1 MIGHDAKLKSR
12 GDTKLSVSI
21 VLDINFVFRT
31 FIISVTMYLL
41 LTEKRFNIDEMEEQ
55 KTTMTPRPGIMAL
68 VGMSGVQEPLA
79 HRAIGGFIRIKKK
92 ERKKSKIGLIPLFCR
107 HDVYRAYLFFCQKSK
122 ASRASCFKEAHSS
135 GYLSFNDWTGEGR
148 LTTILPGTNGKN

>member
-55 KTTMTPRPGIMAL
+55 KTTMTPRPEIMAL

-79 HRAIGGFIRIKKK
+79 HPLSDWRVYSYKKKKK
-92 ERKKSKIGLIPLFCR
+92 EKKAK
-107 HDVYRAYLFFCQKSK
+107 
-122 ASRASCFKEAHSS
+122 
-135 GYLSFNDWTGEGR
+135 
-148 LTTILPGTNGKN
+148 

>member
-55 KTTMTPRPGIMAL
+55 KTTMAPRPRIMAL

-79 HRAIGGFIRIKKK
+79 HRPIGGFIRIKKK
-92 ERKKSKIGLIPLFCR
+92 RKKKKQNRVNTF
-107 HDVYRAYLFFCQKSK
+107 V
-122 ASRASCFKEAHSS
+122 
-135 GYLSFNDWTGEGR
+135 
-148 LTTILPGTNGKN
+148 LPT

>member
-79 HRAIGGFIRIKKK
+79 HRPIGGFIRIKKK
-92 ERKKSKIGLIPLFCR
+92 RKKKKQNR
-107 HDVYRAYLFFCQKSK
+107 VYTFV
-122 ASRASCFKEAHSS
+122 
-135 GYLSFNDWTGEGR
+135 
-148 LTTILPGTNGKN
+148 LPT

>member
-21 VLDINFVFRT
+21 VLDICIYRT
-31 FIISVTMYLL
+31 FIISVIMYLL

-55 KTTMTPRPGIMAL
+55 KTTMAL

-79 HRAIGGFIRIKKK
+79 HPFPSWRVYSCKKK
-92 ERKKSKIGLIPLFCR
+92 ERKESKTGFIPLFC
-107 HDVYRAYLFFCQKSK
+107 
-122 ASRASCFKEAHSS
+122 
-135 GYLSFNDWTGEGR
+135 
-148 LTTILPGTNGKN
+148 